1 MKTVKTRL
9 STSFYFLL
17 SLILL
22 GTVSSSF
29 ADETNGVWKDLKL
42 QTGSTVL
49 KKSSQTEFNH
59 ARLMQLD
66 VQSMR
71 DSLARINKDNFAA
84 RGGDLPSSIKILSL
98 PLPDGRTIQVK
109 AEVSN
114 VLPKAL
120 ADKFPQIKTYKLL
133 PDEQIISGRVDMTPQ
148 GFHGMLQLQDGETIF
163 IDPVSAQGN
172 AWDTATKYAVYRKND
187 QPMAHNGK
195 HQCLLSDHESD
206 HDSGHKQQGLLH
218 SSTVSSSTLLQRSG
232 ERSTQQLLNYRIAI
246 AATGEYTSLKGGKSA
261 ALAAIVTTLNRVNQ
275 VYEQDLGIHLT
286 LVDNND
292 QIIFTD
298 PESDPYQGD
307 SATMIR
313 QNQQTIDQIIG
324 SANYDI
330 GHLFASKG
338 GGLATIGS
346 VCNNNSKAKGISGSS
361 GSGTDVFSLDF
372 VAHEIG
378 HQLGATHTFNSSQGL
393 CSGRTR
399 TGSTAYEPGSGST
412 IMSYAGIC
420 GSDNLQ
426 SHADG
431 MFHIGSIEQIRQYT
445 QQGGGSTCGTRSRIG
460 NGLPSP
466 HAGKDYVIPANTPF
480 ELSGSANDPDGDNLV
495 YAWEQVDAGSPSS
508 AYEDK
513 GNNALF
519 RAHLPNQSKTRT
531 FPPLENILYH
541 QVEKGENLPVKERLL
556 RFKFVAQDGYNAAQS
571 DQMQIQVKR
580 TGSRFALDIPKAY
593 YTLGDDHRISWNVAN
608 TDKAPINCDNV
619 DVSISTDGGYHFE
632 MLEEGVANTGETW
645 VYLPTSLGETG
656 SARFKLSCSNNI
668 FFAISYRDFSLSM
681 DNLPEAPEQGPEPGL
696 KDRST
701 SSVPAGTS
709 TGSST
714 ETPGNGIVSSG
725 GGSFNPLWMLLLVVL
740 RRVKIRRK

>member
-9 STSFYFLL
+9 SILCYFLFPL
-17 SLILL
+17 MIFL
-22 GTVSSSF
+22 GSASSSI

-42 QTGSTVL
+42 QSGSAVL
-49 KKSSQTEFNH
+49 KKRAQTAFNH

-71 DSLARINKDNFAA
+71 DSLIRINKDNFAA
-84 RGGDLPSSIKILSL
+84 RGSVSSRPAKTLVL
-98 PLPDGRTIQVK
+98 PLPDGRYITVK
-109 AEVSN
+109 AEIST

-133 PDEQIISGRVDMTPQ
+133 PDEQIISGRIDITAQ
-148 GFHGMLQLQDGETIF
+148 GFHGMLQLKSGETIF
-163 IDPVSAQGN
+163 IDPVSTG
-172 AWDTATKYAVYRKND
+172 DTQVMPTQYAVYRKKD
-187 QPMAHNGK
+187 QRMQTVEK
-195 HQCLLSDHESD
+195 HQCLLDDHALQTSP
-206 HDSGHKQQGLLH
+206 
-218 SSTVSSSTLLQRSG
+218 VSSPLMMQRSG

-246 AATGEYTSLKGGKSA
+246 AATGEYTRNKGGKVA
-261 ALAAIVTTLNRVNQ
+261 ALSAIATTLNRVNQ

-292 QIIFTD
+292 QLVFVD
-298 PESDPYQGD
+298 AESDPYQGD
-307 SATMIR
+307 SADMLR

-324 SANYDI
+324 SENYDV
-330 GHLFASKG
+330 GHLFASTG
-338 GGLATIGS
+338 GGLAVIGS
-346 VCNNNSKAKGISGSS
+346 VCNSGSKAKGISGSINA
-361 GSGTDVFSLDF
+361 GSDAFSLDF

-431 MFHIGSIEQIRQYT
+431 MFHIGSIEQIRQFT
-445 QQGGGSTCGTRSRIG
+445 QRGSGSACGTRSVIG
-460 NGLPSP
+460 NASP
-466 HAGKDYVIPANTPF
+466 RPNAGNNYVIPANTPF
-480 ELSGSANDPDGDNLV
+480 ELRGTASDVDGDSLV

-519 RAHLPNQSKTRT
+519 RAHLPNQSKTRI

-541 QVEKGENLPVKERLL
+541 KVEKGENLPVKERLL

-571 DQMQIQVKR
+571 DEMQIQVKR
-580 TGSRFALDIPKAY
+580 TGSRFALNLPRTR
-593 YTLGDDHRISWNVAN
+593 YTLGDDHKITWNVAN
-608 TDKAPINCDNV
+608 TDKAPIHCDRV
-619 DVSISTDGGYHFE
+619 DVSISTDGGYNFE
-632 MLEEGVANTGETW
+632 MLEEGVANTGEAW
-645 VYLPTSLGETG
+645 IYLPTTLAQTNQ
-656 SARFKLSCSNNI
+656 ARFKLSCSNNI
-668 FFAISYRDFSLSM
+668 FFAISYRDFSLSF
-681 DNLPEAPEQGPEPGL
+681 DDVDEAPEPGPEPGL
-696 KDRST
+696 RDRSA
-701 SSVPAGTS
+701 SVAPPGTS
-709 TGSST
+709 AGSA
-714 ETPGNGIVSSG
+714 GNGIVSSG
-725 GGSFNPLWMLLLVVL
+725 GGSFNPLWIFLLVVM
-740 RRVKIRRK
+740 RQIKVRRKE